1 MQGEY
6 VELILVLQ
14 EEKVVD
20 EKATNGDI
28 PKIENGDVKET
39 NGDLKKEEVKE
50 EVVEEKKEETPKKVS
65 TTIFKVQKKR
75 SPATQNTRAAPAVK
89 SEEDGVTSFS
99 TVLGWVPTWPEFA
112 TTKQN
117 S

>member
-50 EVVEEKKEETPKKVS
+50 EG
-65 TTIFKVQKKR
+65 
-75 SPATQNTRAAPAVK
+75 PARRDWG
-89 SEEDGVTSFS
+89 S
-99 TVLGWVPTWPEFA
+99 VLY
-112 TTKQN
+112 N
-117 S
+117 

>member
-1 MQGEY
+1 MGN
-6 VELILVLQ
+6 VKSKRTLDISSTPKKDGVAVK

-50 EVVEEKKEETPKKVS
+50 EVVEEKKRRK
-65 TTIFKVQKKR
+65 
-75 SPATQNTRAAPAVK
+75 
-89 SEEDGVTSFS
+89 
-99 TVLGWVPTWPEFA
+99 
-112 TTKQN
+112 
-117 S
+117 